1 MYYSNEKHM
10 VKVIIKVEV
19 ADEVVIEVMATEVLV
34 TDSAVVVGVMIVV

>member
-1 MYYSNEKHM
+1 M